1 MLSYDFHLTITE
13 IKVVCSLEFI
23 SVVSV
28 PSSQTENSSII
39 WRWRWNYSDI
49 KNLILQNHLSV
60 CFITD
65 ETTRLFIT
73 YVNLWLSM
81 CAWIYLANPNAT
93 MHYWCVPKEPQ
104 TRREGS
110 LFSMYF
116 LIYITRYCTSV
127 LVKSVL
133 VNSEN
138 TNYIKL
144 HIERSSNL

>member
-1 MLSYDFHLTITE
+1 MLSYDFHLTKTE

-39 WRWRWNYSDI
+39 WRWGWNSSDL

-65 ETTRLFIT
+65 ETPRLFIT
-73 YVNLWLSM
+73 YVNLWVSM

-116 LIYITRYCTSV
+116 LIYFTQYFCSDKIVS
-127 LVKSVL
+127 
-133 VNSEN
+133 
-138 TNYIKL
+138 KL
-144 HIERSSNL
+144 RKH